1 MERNNIYSDD
11 IYSKVNKES
20 KEALDD
26 YILELKAKG
35 RAEKTI
41 SQYSFDIRS
50 FLCYI
55 YDNMNNKSI
64 LELKRRD
71 FRNFFLFMKETGKSS
86 ARINRMQSSI
96 RNFLQYIEDDEEY
109 YTEYTNN
116 PMRKIKSV
124 EKEPVREI
132 VFLTDEQV
140 DYLIEYLLEKG
151 KTQKALFVSFAYDS
165 VARRNEISQ
174 VEKYSF
180 LDEAQSST
188 NEVVG
193 KRGKKF
199 KLMYSKRTKELAKQW
214 LEERGDDNV
223 DSLWVSYYNGKA
235 RALTYDTFYA
245 WAISFRSILE
255 EKYNVELPLNAH
267 SFRHSGL
274 QGYEDGTHH
283 ALKFMGVDKLDIN
296 TLRILANHEDI
307 STTQSYL
314 KNKDEEILNNLFNN
328 KA

>member
-11 IYSKVNKES
+11 IYSKVNQES
-20 KEALDD
+20 KELLKD
-26 YILELKAKG
+26 YILELKVRNRAK
-35 RAEKTI
+35 KTI
-41 SQYSFDIRS
+41 EQYEFDCKMYM
-50 FLCYI
+50 CYV

-64 LELKRRD
+64 LDLKRRD
-71 FRNFFLFMKETGKSS
+71 FRNFFLFLKESGKSA
-86 ARINRMQSSI
+86 ARINRVQSSI
-96 RNFLQYIEDDEEY
+96 RNLLQFAEDDEEIY
-109 YTEYTNN
+109 DDYEVN

-180 LDEAQSST
+180 LDESQSST

-199 KLMYSKRTKELAKQW
+199 KLMYSKRTKELAKKW
-214 LEERGDDNV
+214 IEERGDDDV

-274 QGYEDGTHH
+274 KTMKMD
-283 ALKFMGVDKLDIN
+283 
-296 TLRILANHEDI
+296 RIIH
-307 STTQSYL
+307 
-314 KNKDEEILNNLFNN
+314 
-328 KA
+328 

>member
-11 IYSKVNKES
+11 IYSKVNQES
-20 KEALDD
+20 KELLKD
-26 YILELKAKG
+26 YILELKVRNRAK
-35 RAEKTI
+35 KTI
-41 SQYSFDIRS
+41 EQYEFDCKM
-50 FLCYI
+50 FMCYV

-64 LELKRRD
+64 LDLKRRD
-71 FRNFFLFMKETGKSS
+71 FRNFFLFLKESGKSA
-86 ARINRMQSSI
+86 ARINRVQSSI
-96 RNFLQYIEDDEEY
+96 RNLLQFAEDDEEIY
-109 YTEYTNN
+109 EDYEVN

-180 LDEAQSST
+180 LDESQSST

-214 LEERGDDNV
+214 LGERGDDDV
-223 DSLWVSYYNGKA
+223 DSLWVSYYNGKS

-267 SFRHSGL
+267 SFRHSGAEN
-274 QGYEDGTHH
+274 YENGSHH
-283 ALKFMGVDKLDIN
+283 SLEYIGKDKLDIN
-296 TLRILANHEDI
+296 ELKILMNHESIDI
-307 STTQSYL
+307 TNSYL
-314 KNKDEEILNNLFNN
+314 RNKDQEILENLFS
-328 KA
+328 